1 MVNTVAAPFDRT
13 VLPIPETEHP
23 PITEIDARKAT
34 PPTRFEV
41 KAPPR
46 APNVMVVLIDNLGF
60 GATKPF
66 GGAISMPTLERL
78 AEDGLIYNNFR
89 VTPACS
95 PSRVALLT
103 GRNSHSAN
111 MGALSEMATPFPG
124 VTSVLPRSVAPLAKI
139 LKLNGYST
147 AMFGKS
153 HEYASWET
161 GITGPF
167 DQWPTG
173 LGFERFYGNVIG
185 ESDQFYPVVH
195 DNTTPVTPSTDPNYY
210 YQTDIADKAI
220 SWIKTQKS
228 LTPDKPF
235 FVYYAAQGTH
245 DPVQLPAQ
253 WRDKY
258 NGKFDQGW
266 DAYRDEILTRQKELG
281 IVPPNTRLTPKP
293 DTVPDWD
300 TLSPDEKK
308 VCIRHQELF
317 AAFAELTDY
326 EIGRVVQAIDDMGA
340 IDDTVI
346 IYITGDNG
354 ATPNGGPL
362 GTFNT
367 LRSFNQVPETLADQL
382 DHFEEMGGPHSAM
395 TPPLGWAIAE
405 NTPFAYSQFHT
416 PYGGTT
422 NGTVIR
428 WPKAITAK
436 GEIRDQFHHLIDI
449 APTVLELAGLPQ
461 PVFVDGIKQKPL
473 EGVSMAYTFT
483 DAEAPSTH
491 TVQYFEFA
499 GNRGIYKGGWYA
511 AALHKFSWEPTP
523 RSSYEDDQWQL
534 FNTEEDF
541 ACVHDLATT
550 EPAKLK
556 ELQDTFMEEA
566 LKYNVLPLDDR
577 FHERMNSTIAGR
589 PDVMA
594 GRTALTL
601 YPGMVGMKENAFI
614 DVKNRSSTITADLD
628 IPADAVSGVILAQGG
643 AHAGWSLYVKDG
655 QPKFAYNFVGAVT
668 TIAAD
673 QPLPAGPVTLT
684 YDFAYDGG
692 TPGSGGTGTLSVNG
706 TQVGTGRIERTIPF
720 IFGTETADVGMD
732 LYTPVTPGYG
742 NTDNTFTGTIHQVRI
757 EVTP

>member
-13 VLPIPETEHP
+13 VLPIPEPEHP

-41 KAPPR
+41 KAPPG
-46 APNVMVVLIDNLGF
+46 APNVMVILLDNLGF
-60 GATKPF
+60 GGSKPF

-245 DPVQLPAQ
+245 DPVQLPEE

-258 NGKFDQGW
+258 KGKFDQGW
-266 DAYRDEILTRQKELG
+266 DAYRDEILARQKELG
-281 IVPPNTRLTPKP
+281 VVPPNTQLTPKP

-300 TLSPDEKK
+300 TLQP
-308 VCIRHQELF
+308 
-317 AAFAELTDY
+317 
-326 EIGRVVQAIDDMGA
+326 GR
-340 IDDTVI
+340 
-346 IYITGDNG
+346 
-354 ATPNGGPL
+354 
-362 GTFNT
+362 
-367 LRSFNQVPETLADQL
+367 
-382 DHFEEMGGPHSAM
+382 EEGLH
-395 TPPLGWAIAE
+395 PP
-405 NTPFAYSQFHT
+405 S
-416 PYGGTT
+416 
-422 NGTVIR
+422 GTVR
-428 WPKAITAK
+428 GVRRADRL
-436 GEIRDQFHHLIDI
+436 RD
-449 APTVLELAGLPQ
+449 
-461 PVFVDGIKQKPL
+461 
-473 EGVSMAYTFT
+473 
-483 DAEAPSTH
+483 
-491 TVQYFEFA
+491 
-499 GNRGIYKGGWYA
+499 
-511 AALHKFSWEPTP
+511 
-523 RSSYEDDQWQL
+523 
-534 FNTEEDF
+534 
-541 ACVHDLATT
+541 
-550 EPAKLK
+550 
-556 ELQDTFMEEA
+556 
-566 LKYNVLPLDDR
+566 
-577 FHERMNSTIAGR
+577 R
-589 PDVMA
+589 P
-594 GRTALTL
+594 
-601 YPGMVGMKENAFI
+601 
-614 DVKNRSSTITADLD
+614 
-628 IPADAVSGVILAQGG
+628 
-643 AHAGWSLYVKDG
+643 
-655 QPKFAYNFVGAVT
+655 
-668 TIAAD
+668 
-673 QPLPAGPVTLT
+673 
-684 YDFAYDGG
+684 
-692 TPGSGGTGTLSVNG
+692 GGTGRRRH
-706 TQVGTGRIERTIPF
+706 GRD
-720 IFGTETADVGMD
+720 G
-732 LYTPVTPGYG
+732 
-742 NTDNTFTGTIHQVRI
+742 
-757 EVTP
+757 

>member
-13 VLPIPETEHP
+13 VLPIPEPEHP

-41 KAPPR
+41 KAPPG
-46 APNVMVVLIDNLGF
+46 APNVMVILLDNLGF
-60 GATKPF
+60 GGSKPF

-167 DQWPTG
+167 DQWPNG

-245 DPVQLPAQ
+245 DPVQLPEE

-258 NGKFDQGW
+258 KGKFDQGW
-266 DAYRDEILTRQKELG
+266 DAYRDEILARQKELG
-281 IVPPNTRLTPKP
+281 VVPPNTQLTPKP

-300 TLSPDEKK
+300 TLSADEKK
-308 VCIRHQELF
+308 VCTRHQELF

-340 IDDTVI
+340 MDDTVI

-382 DHFEEMGGPHSAM
+382 DHFDEMGGPHSAM

-461 PVFVDGIKQKPL
+461 PTLVDGIKQKPL
-473 EGVSMAYTFT
+473 EGVSMALLLHRRRGAL
-483 DAEAPSTH
+483 DAH
-491 TVQYFEFA
+491 
-499 GNRGIYKGGWYA
+499 
-511 AALHKFSWEPTP
+511 
-523 RSSYEDDQWQL
+523 
-534 FNTEEDF
+534 
-541 ACVHDLATT
+541 
-550 EPAKLK
+550 
-556 ELQDTFMEEA
+556 
-566 LKYNVLPLDDR
+566 
-577 FHERMNSTIAGR
+577 
-589 PDVMA
+589 
-594 GRTALTL
+594 
-601 YPGMVGMKENAFI
+601 
-614 DVKNRSSTITADLD
+614 
-628 IPADAVSGVILAQGG
+628 
-643 AHAGWSLYVKDG
+643 
-655 QPKFAYNFVGAVT
+655 
-668 TIAAD
+668 
-673 QPLPAGPVTLT
+673 GPVLRVRREPRHLQGRLVCRCAAQVLLGA
-684 YDFAYDGG
+684 D
-692 TPGSGGTGTLSVNG
+692 TPQRLRRRPMAAV
-706 TQVGTGRIERTIPF
+706 QHR
-720 IFGTETADVGMD
+720 
-732 LYTPVTPGYG
+732 
-742 NTDNTFTGTIHQVRI
+742 
-757 EVTP
+757 